1 MISVSTVGLRN
12 WLHCIRCGSRGI
24 LRNCLVSVFH
34 WCLMC
39 FNLRMPEPAWISV
52 IGLTAPKFMIY
63 VNFQSSIWDV
73 LGIEFRMVKPNTVFV
88 TSKWVVKLDCTLE
101 DLVNALKLI
110 FINMFFTILLLFSH
124 SCLYENFAAEQWI
137 SGLNG
142 CSLHLKWDLEALP
155 LGVGRFLFQF
165 DLMFHLGLILS
176 YSFCFS
182 TMFDGVMVDS
192 LTWFASRSPGW
203 LNFQRSF
210 QCQSNFKS

>member
-52 IGLTAPKFMIY
+52 IGLTAPATVVKFMIY

-73 LGIEFRMVKPNTVFV
+73 FGIEFRMVKPNTVFV

-110 FINMFFTILLLFSH
+110 FINMFFTAI
-124 SCLYENFAAEQWI
+124 C
-137 SGLNG
+137 
-142 CSLHLKWDLEALP
+142 P
-155 LGVGRFLFQF
+155 
-165 DLMFHLGLILS
+165 LMFVWE
-176 YSFCFS
+176 FCGRAMNLRFEWLLPSPQVRPRGS
-182 TMFDGVMVDS
+182 TTGS
-192 LTWFASRSPGW
+192 G
-203 LNFQRSF
+203 
-210 QCQSNFKS
+210 